1 MEVKMTADNFWK
13 NEFGNKIVATDFDGK
28 EIRRKDFGTHS
39 PYDWDVDHIL
49 PKSKNGQNEIVN
61 FQIVNRL
68 TNDQKGEKTTFTI
81 NNVTYQVKKT
91 RNANIDE
98 LAAYDYSQK
107 KYCIV
112 TLDGRNAEN

>member
-1 MEVKMTADNFWK
+1 MTADNFWK
-13 NEFGNKIVATDFDGK
+13 NEFGNKTVATDFDGE
-28 EIRRKDFGTHS
+28 EIRRNEYGTNS
-39 PYDWDVDHIL
+39 PFAWDVDHIL
-49 PKSKNGQNEIVN
+49 PKSKGGQDENEN
-61 FQIVNRL
+61 LQIVNRL

-91 RNANIDE
+91 RNLDSDE

-112 TLDGRNAEN
+112 TLEGRNAEN